1 MKTLIVFGVGVAL
14 GLFLKKAEKV
24 KEPKFILIDDRK
36 SLGGYL
42 FGDDAKE
49 AFKKHLKI
57 AISNL

>member
-1 MKTLIVFGVGVAL
+1 MKTLVVLGVVIAF
-14 GLFLKKAEKV
+14 GLFLKKVEKV